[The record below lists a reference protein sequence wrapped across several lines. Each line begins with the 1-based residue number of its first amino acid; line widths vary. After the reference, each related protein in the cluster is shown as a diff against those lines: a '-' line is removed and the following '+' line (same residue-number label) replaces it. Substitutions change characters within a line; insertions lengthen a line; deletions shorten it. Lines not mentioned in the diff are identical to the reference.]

1 MATTSDLAK
10 GVILRF
16 NGELHILEEVQ
27 HRTPGNLR
35 AFFQAKMR
43 NLRNGKIVE
52 NRFRSGEE
60 VEIVQTE
67 RKHYQYLYRD
77 GDDFVLMDND
87 TFEQIN
93 IPVSAFGESAKF
105 LKEGMP
111 VEVVFSVDNELVQ
124 AEAPTFVE
132 LTVTDT
138 SSVTKDDRATAGT
151 KPATLETGAVIQV
164 PMFVLTGDVV
174 RVDTRTGE
182 YVDRVKKA
190 GA

>member
-16 NGELHILEEVQ
+16 NGELHVLEEVQ

-35 AFFQAKMR
+35 AFYQAKMR

-67 RKHYQYLYRD
+67 RKNFQYLYRD
-77 GDDFVLMDND
+77 GDDFVLMDNETYD
-87 TFEQIN
+87 QIN
-93 IPVSAFGESAKF
+93 IPSSAFGEPAKF
-105 LKEGMP
+105 LKESMP
-111 VEVVFSVDNELVQ
+111 VEVVFSSTNEIVQ
-124 AEAPTFVE
+124 AEVPTFVE
-132 LTVTDT
+132 LAVTDT

-174 RVDTRTGE
+174 RVDTRTGT
-182 YVDRVKKA
+182 YVDRVKK
-190 GA
+190 